1 MMFRLH
7 PLFIS
12 LIAAYGVFNPASPVW
27 AATLQPFTPEL
38 NDNRAGVFCICNGST
53 QTLSGNQRFAPGQ
66 DGGGTISIG
75 QLLSSGRIISYSWQ
89 DSGRVDL
96 GAQNYVINVPD
107 ANGSGNNSVQVYNS
121 AAISAIETNTL
132 PNFYNVNNGQYI
144 NARVAQVSNG
154 TINVDIGQKG
164 AATTASTNGWSMAA
178 KQSELF
184 TASGSGTMNWN
195 SANRISFFGSY
206 TPYTYQLGQWF
217 DNVVS

>member
-12 LIAAYGVFNPASPVW
+12 LIAAYGVFNPTSPVW

-66 DGGGTISIG
+66 DGGGTLSIG

-121 AAISAIETNTL
+121 AAISAIETTTL
-132 PNFYNVNNGQYI
+132 PNFYNVNNGQR
-144 NARVAQVSNG
+144 ARSA
-154 TINVDIGQKG
+154 GQ
-164 AATTASTNGWSMAA
+164 
-178 KQSELF
+178 
-184 TASGSGTMNWN
+184 
-195 SANRISFFGSY
+195 
-206 TPYTYQLGQWF
+206 QWHHQC
-217 DNVVS
+217 